1 MSTTE
6 ARRVVLSPP
15 QKAAALIVAIGTKE
29 ASRLLAFLDE
39 AEVEQLAAEIANL
52 RQLPGE
58 VLQEILTEFH
68 AEAVAHTA
76 VLRGGIDFAKDLL
89 SEWQGPKGDEIVER
103 IMSQQLATPF
113 SFLMDVEPS
122 ELVQYLQGEHPQTVA
137 VALSH
142 LPAAR
147 AATVLSGLDP
157 GLRGEVA
164 VRIASMD
171 RISPE
176 FVRRMEESLRL
187 RLGSVSSPTELTHRG
202 GVKELAN
209 ILNNAERTT
218 ERAILSS
225 LESHSTELADEVRS
239 LMFLFE
245 DIVGLR
251 DRDIQEVLRTVD
263 PASLA
268 LAVKGVSE
276 DVRET
281 VLRNLSDRARQTLL
295 EETESLGAVRVRE
308 VEEAQGKIVS
318 AIRKLDEEGKI
329 MMRRD
334 SEGGLVE

>member
-1 MSTTE
+1 MSAIET
-6 ARRVVLSPP
+6 RRPTLTPP
-15 QKAAALIVAIGTKE
+15 QKAAALIIAIGTKE
-29 ASRLLAFLDE
+29 ASRLLAYLDE
-39 AEVEQLAAEIANL
+39 NEVEQLAAEIASL

-58 VLQEILTEFH
+58 VLQEIVNEFH

-76 VLRGGIDFAKDLL
+76 VLRGGIEFAKDLL
-89 SEWQGPKGDEIVER
+89 SEWEGPRSDEIVER
-103 IMSQQLATPF
+103 LMSQQLATPF
-113 SFLMDVEPS
+113 SFLMDVEPQ

-137 VALSH
+137 VALSY
-142 LPAAR
+142 LPAGR

-176 FVRRMEESLRL
+176 FVRRMEESLQA

-209 ILNNAERTT
+209 ILNSAERTT

-225 LESHSTELADEVRS
+225 LESHSADLADEVRS

-245 DIVGLR
+245 DIVSLR
-251 DRDIQEVLRTVD
+251 DRDVQEVLRTVE
-263 PASLA
+263 PSALA

-276 DVRET
+276 EVRDV

-295 EETESLGAVRVRE
+295 EETEALGAVRVRE
-308 VEEAQGKIVS
+308 VEEAQAKIVS

-329 MMRRD
+329 IMRRD